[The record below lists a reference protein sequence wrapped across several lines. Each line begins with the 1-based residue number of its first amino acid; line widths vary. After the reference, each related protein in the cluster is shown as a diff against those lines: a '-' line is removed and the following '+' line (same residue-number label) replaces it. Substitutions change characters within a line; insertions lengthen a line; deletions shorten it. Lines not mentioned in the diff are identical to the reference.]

1 MPALPTAIVL
11 GIEEIS
17 AGLTVVRELGRR
29 GVRVHGIAKW
39 RTPALYSRWLTK
51 GYVVPTL
58 DTIPVDLI
66 NHIAEAE
73 GPCFLLSTS
82 EIDTVLARHTAD
94 AGGFRNVHPLLPS
107 SSLLRIVNDKEE
119 TYRIAEAVGVPVP
132 RTWRPQTMD
141 EAKAPPASLSY
152 PCVVKFADPVG
163 VTALLKRH
171 DLPLFKFRYCYN
183 PDELSEILF
192 CYGRIGAFPLVQ
204 EFCPGQGLVHMLF
217 MHHGNILARFVCLR
231 VAEWPPEGG
240 VSAVVRGLAVGDS
253 DPLLEK
259 SEAMLRL
266 LGWNGAANVEYRYD
280 PNTRNAVLMEINGG
294 RFWANMALPYHSGL
308 AFGWLT
314 YSALGLNRAVVAKP
328 GRTDLTCRSVDLELR
343 RLHVLLFR
351 RQQIQDRTLQFNVWF
366 EVWAFLL
373 RFLRRNMRY
382 YIFSLSDPL
391 PSLADA
397 ALKFGRLLR
406 GRSAVDAIAERSQRS
421 QTPTA

>member
-1 MPALPTAIVL
+1 MPALPPAIVL

-17 AGLTVVRELGRR
+17 AGLTVVRELGER

-66 NHIAEAE
+66 NRIAEAE

-82 EIDTVLARHTAD
+82 EIDSVLARRTAD
-94 AGGFRNVHPLLPS
+94 RGGFRNVHPLLPS
-107 SSLLRIVNDKEE
+107 SSLLRIVNDKEA
-119 TYRIAEAVGVPVP
+119 TYRIAKAVGVPVP

-171 DLPLFKFRYCYN
+171 DLPLFKARYCYN

-192 CYGRIGAFPLVQ
+192 CYGRVGAFPLVQ

-217 MHHGNILARFVCLR
+217 RHSGKILARFACLR

-240 VSAVVRGLAVGDS
+240 VGAVAASFAIGDN
-253 DPLLEK
+253 DPLLAK
-259 SEAMLRL
+259 SEAMLRQL
-266 LGWNGAANVEYRYD
+266 DWNGAAHVEYRYD

-294 RFWANMALPYHSGL
+294 RFWGNMALPYHSGL

-328 GRTDLTCRSVDLELR
+328 GRTDLSCRFVDLELR
-343 RLHVLLFR
+343 RLYVLLFR
-351 RQQIQDRTLQFNVWF
+351 RQQIQNRALQFNVWF
-366 EVWAFLL
+366 EIWAFLL
-373 RFLRRNMRY
+373 RFLRRNTRY

-397 ALKFGRLLR
+397 TLKIGRLLR
-406 GRSAVDAIAERSQRS
+406 RRSAVDDIADGDRRS